1 MNFPFLII
9 GGTNGVIV
17 CKVADPGLYQFRCGR
32 SFMRII
38 SAKEERDR
46 THPLLTST
54 RAVVRDSLWHRF
66 GFCLA
71 LAVGAVGAVLSQSAL
86 AIGLIWPFQV
96 SLDDGVLHASTTSLS
111 LTYNYN
117 QPLYG
122 SIVEAASALAAGPTA
137 TSSVSSFSFNDINA
151 LNPLRNGL
159 FSAGEVNYF
168 FKVGNVNTLDLSQN
182 PIQLNASAFGS
193 TTMSGDGS
201 ALAYFYIA
209 LDNGILNPIVGDCAQ
224 VSNQFGERKTQG
236 CFAPVANSGASFNFN
251 QTVSLLTNVS
261 YRVAMAAQSGL
272 GHTVASQAY
281 SGSASAFVDPLIALT
296 PSELQAGYTLTVSN
310 FVNQQSPVPEPTSGL
325 LLGAGVVLL
334 ITYRRALFPTI

>member
-1 MNFPFLII
+1 MNFPFLKI
-9 GGTNGVIV
+9 GGTKGVIV
-17 CKVADPGLYQFRCGR
+17 CKVVDPRLYQFRCGR

-71 LAVGAVGAVLSQSAL
+71 LAVGAVLSQSAL
-86 AIGLIWPFQV
+86 AISLISPFQV
-96 SLDDGVLHASTTSLS
+96 SLDDGVPHASTTSLS

-137 TSSVSSFSFNDINA
+137 TSSVSGFSLGDISA

-168 FKVGNVNTLDLSQN
+168 FKVGNVNAFDLSQN
-182 PIQLNASAFGS
+182 PVQLNASAFGS
-193 TTMSGDGS
+193 TTTSGDGS
-201 ALAYFYIA
+201 ALAYFYIT

-325 LLGAGVVLL
+325 LLGAGVALL
-334 ITYRRALFPTI
+334 ITYRRALFPTV